1 MNYNSFD
8 KEPWIKVDPHNEK
21 KPFQLMNNVYYLS
34 SQYKNLHSYGIVI
47 NKGYNWN
54 GANIPRFLWR
64 LVGSQYNP
72 EFLPASMVHDWL
84 CEHKDF
90 IIKDGVRVSSD
101 IFRDILVLYG
111 VSKFKA
117 WVMASAVRTFQMTQ
131 KGWN

>member
-1 MNYNSFD
+1 MNYNSFAV
-8 KEPWIKVDPHNEK
+8 EPKIKVDYRNKK
-21 KPFQLMNNVYYLS
+21 KPFRLMNNIYYLS
-34 SQYKNLHSYGIVI
+34 GKYNGLETYGIRI

-64 LVGSQYNP
+64 IVGSQYNP

-90 IIKDGVRVSSD
+90 IIKHGVKISSD
-101 IFRDILVLYG
+101 IFKDILVLYG
-111 VSKFKA
+111 VNKAKA
-117 WVMASAVRTFQMTQ
+117 WIMASAVRTFQYTQ